1 MYYLGENSYS
11 TISYFDAKTFGTTQP
26 NNFSAKIQSFYN
38 YLLTREQLDQQTD
51 VQKIVSNKSLFSDPY
66 VKVYLKHNGERI
78 SKAKTHVKKNTL
90 NPVFDESFAF
100 DVPKSGIK
108 SISLEL
114 MVVDWD
120 RMSQNDVSFTS

>member
-1 MYYLGENSYS
+1 MYYWRENSYL
-11 TISYFDAKTFGTTQP
+11 TISYFDAETFGTTQP
-26 NNFSAKIQSFYN
+26 NNSAKIQTFYN
-38 YLLTREQLDQQTD
+38 KEQLDRQTD
-51 VQKIVSNKSLFSDPY
+51 AHKFVSNKLLFSDPY